1 MSKSRKTLAIELD
14 NTRRSRQ
21 TALDNAEEDQ
31 TMTVKLEA
39 GNCELQEENK
49 QLKKETDTLTAK
61 YEQLKRW
68 HKEMNEDHQYA
79 SDRYS
84 HIVEHLLRPYASS
97 NNTRYDDHDRET
109 IDATLQPLMNDAATS
124 TSNRSLVEALDAK
137 VLSLQQKL
145 LCNVDK
151 IDAVPDAM
159 FATEFRQLAKAIK
172 ALSRQ
177 IQLKDPESLIRI
189 DAVTQSLLVGRV
201 KREDLNSAVC
211 IRPIIEAFVW
221 SILYSR
227 LFCNPYKDFYMFGP
241 IDLVNGF
248 SVLFG
253 EDHQHRWPSPTTSS
267 EKWRVISMEQLVQRV
282 GEEAIATGKI
292 QGKCLQLEANI
303 RRVRSKVKDIIEGYL
318 IRVSPGTN
326 FSRVDAIVDKAFSLA
341 LHIFLQCCRIQ
352 VVYPDIG
359 DTYDKEQPHLDSIAE
374 SIEVEKGRV
383 ALIASPVLAKWGDG
397 EGKHLDQRLDVVPA
411 MVLAKPVAK
420 EDDEKQVLM
429 ERLTSS
435 KDEALVR
442 IKTSTR
448 KFIHPQVVIPSK
460 PKSEDLFMKIED
472 TEMADGVQWAWPDA
486 D

>member
-1 MSKSRKTLAIELD
+1 
-14 NTRRSRQ
+14 
-21 TALDNAEEDQ
+21 
-31 TMTVKLEA
+31 
-39 GNCELQEENK
+39 
-49 QLKKETDTLTAK
+49 
-61 YEQLKRW
+61 
-68 HKEMNEDHQYA
+68 
-79 SDRYS
+79 
-84 HIVEHLLRPYASS
+84 
-97 NNTRYDDHDRET
+97 
-109 IDATLQPLMNDAATS
+109 MNDAATS

-227 LFCNPYKDFYMFGP
+227 LFCNPYKDCHQLSSTIYALANK
-241 IDLVNGF
+241 ILSN
-248 SVLFG
+248 
-253 EDHQHRWPSPTTSS
+253 HQHRWPSPTTSS

-341 LHIFLQCCRIQ
+341 LHIFLQRCRIQ

-383 ALIASPVLAKWGDG
+383 ALIASPGLAKWVDG